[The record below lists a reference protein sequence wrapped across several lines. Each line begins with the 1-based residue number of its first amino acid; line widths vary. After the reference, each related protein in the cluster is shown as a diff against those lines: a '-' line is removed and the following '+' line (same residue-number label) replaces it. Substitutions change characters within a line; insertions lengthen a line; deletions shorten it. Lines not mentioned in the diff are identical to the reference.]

1 MQPIISRLYAEYEQA
16 FEHEDYA
23 DASLLEA
30 RANRLFQ
37 EADSILQVISE
48 HEND

>member
-16 FEHEDYA
+16 FENEDYA

-48 HEND
+48 YEND